1 MNVEGAVLKQ
11 GGRRPRSAMLTFV
24 LGLFVSG
31 VASQVAMAV
40 EPATTQM
47 SHELQGNK
55 LEADPE
61 DLIRRFISSVEAAR
75 TLESETV
82 YRARLEYLV
91 PVVTGLFDMSA
102 MSAAIVGRSVW
113 RRWSAQ
119 EQVDFSNVMAELLAA
134 TIAGRLDVETNSPT
148 SLIET
153 VPGPAGSKIVRT
165 LAIQNE
171 EPIRVDYRV
180 AVRDGH
186 WAIVD
191 IVADAKVSEV
201 ARRRAEFLAII
212 QTEGHA
218 GIVAAI
224 EKKILQLDR
233 SGA

>member
-1 MNVEGAVLKQ
+1 
-11 GGRRPRSAMLTFV
+11 
-24 LGLFVSG
+24 
-31 VASQVAMAV
+31 
-40 EPATTQM
+40 
-47 SHELQGNK
+47 
-55 LEADPE
+55 
-61 DLIRRFISSVEAAR
+61 
-75 TLESETV
+75 
-82 YRARLEYLV
+82 
-91 PVVTGLFDMSA
+91 

-153 VPGPAGSKIVRT
+153 VSGPAGSKIVRT